1 MQQPASSLTFRTD
14 LPATV
19 RQLAE
24 RAIRQQE
31 ERQRRADESRHRKAD
46 ALAGDLRRHLQDLLG
61 AKGFAELREGIRR
74 ERLVFCD
81 LWQPPEGLEHDYG
94 RQRKASQRKIDA
106 LVRKLGARPEKL
118 REVRAP
124 FQDRL
129 EDILAGVG
137 KVVPGYHLTRNLD
150 AWMKLSPLHRFPLPW
165 GTRVPDLD
173 PPDPHRWF
181 LFRPPFFGFL
191 FRFLPQT
198 HDNFRLDRRLFL
210 DPSAGL
216 VGNEVTMDCD
226 DAGDIELAWA
236 TAEAQI
242 AFGFEAPIAGVME
255 VLIDAQSTVGSHH
268 VDFEDEFGFSDASC
282 NQDNFLMMNVLHP
295 NVTEPSLA
303 GMSKFVS
310 KSDGDDKHDFREN
323 LARGQHFFAQLFSSG
338 PVPAGHTIV
347 TVGTRNFDRALTND
361 MEVHSVS
368 NFQWFINSVEVRIA
382 P

>member
-1 MQQPASSLTFRTD
+1 M
-14 LPATV
+14 
-19 RQLAE
+19 AE
-24 RAIRQQE
+24 KAIRQQE
-31 ERQRRADESRHRKAD
+31 ERQRKADESRQRKAY
-46 ALAGDLRRHLQDLLG
+46 ALVGDLRRHLHDLLG

-74 ERLVFCD
+74 ERLAFCD
-81 LWQPPEGLEHDYG
+81 LWQPPEGLELDYD

-106 LVRKLGARPEKL
+106 LVRKLGASPEKL

-124 FQDRL
+124 FQGRL
-129 EDILAGVG
+129 EDILAATG
-137 KVVPGYHLTRNLD
+137 KVVPGYHLTRNLE

-165 GTRVPDLD
+165 GTLVPHDD
-173 PPDPHRWF
+173 PSDPHRWF

-191 FRFLPQT
+191 FRFLPET
-198 HDNFRLDRRLFL
+198 NDNFRLDRRHFL

-242 AFGFEAPIAGVME
+242 AFGFEAPIAGVVE
-255 VLIDAQSTVGSHH
+255 VLIDAQSTLGTHH
-268 VDFEDEFGFSDASC
+268 VDFLDEFGFSDASC

-303 GMSKFVS
+303 GMSTFKS
-310 KSDGDDKHDFREN
+310 KSDGDNKFDFREN

-338 PVPAGHTIV
+338 PVPPGHTIV
-347 TVGTRNFDRALTND
+347 TVGTRSFDRALTND